1 MVFTENRI
9 LKFIASSLVIHLLAV
24 GLIVE
29 FVHKEKPSIP
39 VEITFSS
46 GSTFAPKVQSSPQKA
61 KAKIPKLTSPSPV
74 KVPTAEKVVAA
85 ETAQQDLPTG
95 ASGMGNNI
103 GTGTEGDGFGST
115 PGINSARSRYYSLI
129 AQAIYRNKRYPR
141 QAYLLNQE
149 GRVVVK
155 LKINKMGKILDVS
168 IVEKAAFKTLTEA
181 SLQTIKS
188 INRFPPIPDELGT
201 TEMTFKIPIEYKIEI

>member
-1 MVFTENRI
+1 LGLGLI
-9 LKFIASSLVIHLLAV
+9 LK
-24 GLIVE
+24 

-46 GSTFAPKVQSSPQKA
+46 GSSFAPIVQSSPQKA
-61 KAKIPKLTSPSPV
+61 KPKIPKLTSPLPV
-74 KVPTAEKVVAA
+74 KVPIAEKVVATEA
-85 ETAQQDLPTG
+85 VEQEQNSGPSGTG
-95 ASGMGNNI
+95 PNI

-155 LKINKMGKILDVS
+155 LKINKLGKILDVS
-168 IVEKAAFKTLTEA
+168 IVEKSTFKTLTDA